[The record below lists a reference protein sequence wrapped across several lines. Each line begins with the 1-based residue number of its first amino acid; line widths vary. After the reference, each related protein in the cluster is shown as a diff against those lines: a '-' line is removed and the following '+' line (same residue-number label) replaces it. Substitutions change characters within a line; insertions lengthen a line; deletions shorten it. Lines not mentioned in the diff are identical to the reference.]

1 MHSGRVREWG
11 GVYAAVERAL
21 WALGPA
27 LLILALISL
36 PSTWAQRQQAVLE
49 MSRQIVAENEEYC
62 AKWGMPSGSEKY
74 DGCARDLADI
84 RGRAELRMRDDVAD
98 DF

>member
-1 MHSGRVREWG
+1 MHSGNVGERG

-27 LLILALISL
+27 LLILVLLTL
-36 PSTWAQRQQAVLE
+36 PWTWDQRQQAALE
-49 MSRQIVAENEEYC
+49 LSKQIAAENMEYC
-62 AKWGMPSGSEKY
+62 AKWGMPPGSGKHN
-74 DGCARDLADI
+74 GCVRDLADI
-84 RGRAELRMRDDVAD
+84 RGRAELRIRDELAD